1 MSSLPMEPIVKFT
14 GYNYPPEQ
22 LFLETENFIASL
34 DPHIQRGSYEFD
46 KRCLQHVTQRLDL
59 TNPAVSAMLS
69 GLTKDADRGWHTF
82 KEQLSQRFMPPRG
95 KASVELA
102 RIFKMRPAS
111 FSQALYQRTNNVH
124 ETRVPW
130 APPHAPSQG
139 LRFRDQLRYSHSG
152 SRCSHWQRVLLLY
165 PPHGVTCRLH
175 PVRHAGSPVPLTGV
189 TAGRSTGDLHG
200 PPAGPLHGPLMAAP
214 HAPPHALPPAPPPR
228 QRYDSRDP
236 PDSWT
241 PSKNAC
247 FRCLREGHRTRD
259 CRFLMYCPFHRSQ
272 GHSWE
277 DCHSFPDHVRRAKR
291 ALGLAHES
299 TSRRFLDTRP
309 APSAVSIIPV
319 SSLSKCNTPSAC
331 TPTPYIV
338 HGASG
343 SCLDVVG
350 EVSLT
355 IHLSDV
361 PIPHPFVV
369 INGPAVPGD
378 ILLGYDFMAK
388 TGLHQILARTD
399 KVTTGPPDTSATT
412 ATLSGYT
419 QPKVTPTPGYRNFT
433 PLAAT
438 SARTWTPASDSP
450 FCQTSET
457 TVLPPFTDCV
467 VPVTIPDTS
476 GTVLVLPE
484 GIRVHGLLALP
495 AVYDA
500 PDGQFSLRLIN
511 TLDSPIRLEHSTRC
525 STARAKHLT
534 LERTHDPGAKER
546 RITPPRHRLRKLNAL
561 TIPDRF
567 PIPSLRSLLQ
577 DVGKGHAVF
586 STLDLQSGFFQVQM
600 DKDSRPL
607 TAFSTP
613 QGHFQFKSMPFGLRN
628 SPITFSRLM
637 SIIMAGLIGNTVF
650 LYLDDLL
657 VVSKNTQE
665 HESKLRKIF
674 QRLTDA
680 GLTINPKEMHILP
693 EENQLPR
700 SHSDS
705 NGISPNSAKIEDI
718 LRFPTPR
725 EVKHVKS
732 FLGLAGFYRPFIKGF
747 AKIADP
753 LSRLLT
759 KDASFAWTAEHQQS
773 FDTLKS
779 LLTRSPVLI
788 FPDFQLPFTLATDA
802 SCTGLG
808 AALMQRIDGRLRPI
822 AYASRKLNAA
832 ETRYSV
838 TDLEALAV
846 VADSLSRV
854 PTLHLDVLDREDVKS
869 RQRQDPTYG
878 ELIGILESDPSAALP
893 RRPHVPTSELYLEG
907 DLLFRRSSPPKQRG
921 TRQRHTYKQLV
932 IPEDLVPTILRLL
945 HEAPT
950 ASHAGADKAIKFAR
964 ERYFFPRMA
973 SRITEHIRR
982 CQVCPLHKGSASA
995 PAPALTYDV
1004 PDRPFQRV
1012 SVDILSGFSTSTSG
1026 CRYLLVF
1033 IDAFSRFCEL
1043 VPIPDKSAPTVARA
1057 FLERVI
1063 CRHNTPEEFVSDNGT
1078 EFNNSVLKSL
1088 CDILNI
1094 KKVNV
1099 LPYRPQANGL
1109 TERLNRTIL
1118 SMLRTSLAS
1127 SGSEW
1132 DLWIPIIQMAI
1143 NNTFHSTLGDTPHFV
1158 VYGEDRD
1165 YHTNYW
1171 TRVPDRRTP
1180 TIMPAESLGRSRRFT
1195 ALRRG
1200 TYSSRETG

>member
-1 MSSLPMEPIVKFT
+1 
-14 GYNYPPEQ
+14 
-22 LFLETENFIASL
+22 
-34 DPHIQRGSYEFD
+34 
-46 KRCLQHVTQRLDL
+46 
-59 TNPAVSAMLS
+59 
-69 GLTKDADRGWHTF
+69 
-82 KEQLSQRFMPPRG
+82 
-95 KASVELA
+95 
-102 RIFKMRPAS
+102 MRPAS
-111 FSQALYQRTNNVH
+111 FSQGDITEFYVKVKQAIDDFLELLRRDEHMMIAHEHLEIILPQIRMLLAEGIVFDCLPAKLCTNAQIMYTRPESPGLLPTHLAKACGFVTNSDTAIPAVVAHTGNVSFSSTPTPRRDLSPAPRQ
-124 ETRVPW
+124 TR
-130 APPHAPSQG
+130 
-139 LRFRDQLRYSHSG
+139 RE
-152 SRCSHWQRVLLLY
+152 SRS
-165 PPHGVTCRLH
+165 
-175 PVRHAGSPVPLTGV
+175 LTGV
-189 TAGRSTGDLHG
+189 TAGRSTGDLH
-200 PPAGPLHGPLMAAP
+200 PQP
-214 HAPPHALPPAPPPR
+214 
-228 QRYDSRDP
+228 RYDSRDP

-277 DCHSFPDHVRRAKR
+277 AATRSRPRAPSQGTRISTRVHITPFFRHSPSPEVRPARTGVYVTSPRQPDDTSPCGAPLLPIRVGSHE
-291 ALGLAHES
+291 LLA
-299 TSRRFLDTRP
+299 FLDSG
-309 APSAVSIIPV
+309 SAVSIIPV
-319 SSLSKCNTPSAC
+319 SSLSKCKHHPPAHPHRTSSTVPVVRALTSSARSPSPFIFLTC
-331 TPTPYIV
+331 RYHT
-338 HGASG
+338 HSW
-343 SCLDVVG
+343 
-350 EVSLT
+350 SLT
-355 IHLSDV
+355 APPSRG
-361 PIPHPFVV
+361 HPPGLRLHGQDRPPP
-369 INGPAVPGD
+369 NPSREPPAS
-378 ILLGYDFMAK
+378 
-388 TGLHQILARTD
+388 D

-511 TLDSPIRLEHSTRC
+511 TLDSPIRLEHSTRVLDC
-525 STARAKHLT
+525 EVTPLPIRMMDTAAPTFHTSTSPVTVPRSPDASAPSTAHVPDVTAVDFAEGPAILGGLFKEFPLILPSTERPIGRTNILEHSIHLQQDAKPVYIPAYRVPHSRRQAFEDQINKL
-534 LERTHDPGAKER
+534 LEDDHIEPSTSPWSAPMILVPKKDGSLRPVIDY
-546 RITPPRHRLRKLNAL
+546 RKLNAL

-613 QGHFQFKSMPFGLRN
+613 QGHFQFKSMPFGH
-628 SPITFSRLM
+628 
-637 SIIMAGLIGNTVF
+637 TV
-650 LYLDDLL
+650 
-657 VVSKNTQE
+657 
-665 HESKLRKIF
+665 
-674 QRLTDA
+674 
-680 GLTINPKEMHILP
+680 
-693 EENQLPR
+693 
-700 SHSDS
+700 DS

-832 ETRYSV
+832 ETRYS

-846 VADSLSRV
+846 VWSLRHFREIILGYDIEVLTDHRPLLLTLRFKV
-854 PTLHLDVLDREDVKS
+854 PERTPGTLDRHIAGVNP
-869 RQRQDPTYG
+869 DPTYG

-1026 CRYLLVF
+1026 CRLH
-1033 IDAFSRFCEL
+1033 D
-1043 VPIPDKSAPTVARA
+1043 
-1057 FLERVI
+1057 
-1063 CRHNTPEEFVSDNGT
+1063 
-1078 EFNNSVLKSL
+1078 
-1088 CDILNI
+1088 
-1094 KKVNV
+1094 
-1099 LPYRPQANGL
+1099 
-1109 TERLNRTIL
+1109 
-1118 SMLRTSLAS
+1118 
-1127 SGSEW
+1127 
-1132 DLWIPIIQMAI
+1132 
-1143 NNTFHSTLGDTPHFV
+1143 
-1158 VYGEDRD
+1158 
-1165 YHTNYW
+1165 
-1171 TRVPDRRTP
+1171 
-1180 TIMPAESLGRSRRFT
+1180 
-1195 ALRRG
+1195 
-1200 TYSSRETG
+1200 

>member
-1 MSSLPMEPIVKFT
+1 
-14 GYNYPPEQ
+14 
-22 LFLETENFIASL
+22 
-34 DPHIQRGSYEFD
+34 
-46 KRCLQHVTQRLDL
+46 
-59 TNPAVSAMLS
+59 
-69 GLTKDADRGWHTF
+69 
-82 KEQLSQRFMPPRG
+82 
-95 KASVELA
+95 
-102 RIFKMRPAS
+102 
-111 FSQALYQRTNNVH
+111 
-124 ETRVPW
+124 
-130 APPHAPSQG
+130 
-139 LRFRDQLRYSHSG
+139 
-152 SRCSHWQRVLLLY
+152 
-165 PPHGVTCRLH
+165 
-175 PVRHAGSPVPLTGV
+175 
-189 TAGRSTGDLHG
+189 
-200 PPAGPLHGPLMAAP
+200 
-214 HAPPHALPPAPPPR
+214 
-228 QRYDSRDP
+228 
-236 PDSWT
+236 
-241 PSKNAC
+241 
-247 FRCLREGHRTRD
+247 
-259 CRFLMYCPFHRSQ
+259 
-272 GHSWE
+272 
-277 DCHSFPDHVRRAKR
+277 
-291 ALGLAHES
+291 
-299 TSRRFLDTRP
+299 
-309 APSAVSIIPV
+309 
-319 SSLSKCNTPSAC
+319 
-331 TPTPYIV
+331 
-338 HGASG
+338 
-343 SCLDVVG
+343 
-350 EVSLT
+350 
-355 IHLSDV
+355 
-361 PIPHPFVV
+361 
-369 INGPAVPGD
+369 
-378 ILLGYDFMAK
+378 
-388 TGLHQILARTD
+388 
-399 KVTTGPPDTSATT
+399 
-412 ATLSGYT
+412 
-419 QPKVTPTPGYRNFT
+419 
-433 PLAAT
+433 
-438 SARTWTPASDSP
+438 
-450 FCQTSET
+450 
-457 TVLPPFTDCV
+457 
-467 VPVTIPDTS
+467 
-476 GTVLVLPE
+476 
-484 GIRVHGLLALP
+484 
-495 AVYDA
+495 
-500 PDGQFSLRLIN
+500 
-511 TLDSPIRLEHSTRC
+511 
-525 STARAKHLT
+525 
-534 LERTHDPGAKER
+534 
-546 RITPPRHRLRKLNAL
+546 
-561 TIPDRF
+561 
-567 PIPSLRSLLQ
+567 
-577 DVGKGHAVF
+577 
-586 STLDLQSGFFQVQM
+586 
-600 DKDSRPL
+600 
-607 TAFSTP
+607 
-613 QGHFQFKSMPFGLRN
+613 
-628 SPITFSRLM
+628 
-637 SIIMAGLIGNTVF
+637 
-650 LYLDDLL
+650 
-657 VVSKNTQE
+657 
-665 HESKLRKIF
+665 
-674 QRLTDA
+674 
-680 GLTINPKEMHILP
+680 MHILP

-700 SHSDS
+700 SHSGLQRHLPKLSQDRGHTS
-705 NGISPNSAKIEDI
+705 LPNTE
-718 LRFPTPR
+718 

-759 KDASFAWTAEHQQS
+759 KDASFAWTAEHQQRIMHWP
-773 FDTLKS
+773 
-779 LLTRSPVLI
+779 RSS
-788 FPDFQLPFTLATDA
+788 PDAKD
-802 SCTGLG
+802 
-808 AALMQRIDGRLRPI
+808 RRRLRPI

-846 VADSLSRV
+846 VWSLRHFREIILVPERTPGTLDRHIAGVQSSHSLYPGASNKVADSLSRV

-1158 VYGEDRD
+1158 VYGEDRRLPYELLDQSPRPTYTDD
-1165 YHTNYW
+1165 YASRIIRKKQEIYCIARRHLQFE
-1171 TRVPDRRTP
+1171 RDRIIRQQHK
-1180 TIMPAESLGRSRRFT
+1180 LSRRKDIATGALVFHSASERSAPMPKLSPRFDGPYRVLQMRTLLHLLSLLHLSAASLPANYLPRPGAILEDIGTISFISSYVEITISLDVLSSFYNT
-1195 ALRRG
+1195 ASTHLSLITQYRHAISTDTSLTPPQVSSLLSFLSLSQADLTPFKDRLPRPHPRRQRRG
-1200 TYSSRETG
+1200 LFNFMGDITSYLFGVATHDARRPFR

>member
-1 MSSLPMEPIVKFT
+1 MILVPK
-14 GYNYPPEQ
+14 
-22 LFLETENFIASL
+22 
-34 DPHIQRGSYEFD
+34 
-46 KRCLQHVTQRLDL
+46 
-59 TNPAVSAMLS
+59 
-69 GLTKDADRGWHTF
+69 KDG
-82 KEQLSQRFMPPRG
+82 
-95 KASVELA
+95 
-102 RIFKMRPAS
+102 
-111 FSQALYQRTNNVH
+111 
-124 ETRVPW
+124 
-130 APPHAPSQG
+130 
-139 LRFRDQLRYSHSG
+139 
-152 SRCSHWQRVLLLY
+152 
-165 PPHGVTCRLH
+165 
-175 PVRHAGSPVPLTGV
+175 
-189 TAGRSTGDLHG
+189 
-200 PPAGPLHGPLMAAP
+200 
-214 HAPPHALPPAPPPR
+214 
-228 QRYDSRDP
+228 
-236 PDSWT
+236 
-241 PSKNAC
+241 
-247 FRCLREGHRTRD
+247 
-259 CRFLMYCPFHRSQ
+259 
-272 GHSWE
+272 
-277 DCHSFPDHVRRAKR
+277 
-291 ALGLAHES
+291 
-299 TSRRFLDTRP
+299 
-309 APSAVSIIPV
+309 
-319 SSLSKCNTPSAC
+319 
-331 TPTPYIV
+331 
-338 HGASG
+338 
-343 SCLDVVG
+343 
-350 EVSLT
+350 
-355 IHLSDV
+355 
-361 PIPHPFVV
+361 
-369 INGPAVPGD
+369 
-378 ILLGYDFMAK
+378 
-388 TGLHQILARTD
+388 
-399 KVTTGPPDTSATT
+399 
-412 ATLSGYT
+412 
-419 QPKVTPTPGYRNFT
+419 
-433 PLAAT
+433 
-438 SARTWTPASDSP
+438 
-450 FCQTSET
+450 
-457 TVLPPFTDCV
+457 
-467 VPVTIPDTS
+467 
-476 GTVLVLPE
+476 
-484 GIRVHGLLALP
+484 
-495 AVYDA
+495 
-500 PDGQFSLRLIN
+500 SLRPVI
-511 TLDSPIRLEHSTRC
+511 DY
-525 STARAKHLT
+525 
-534 LERTHDPGAKER
+534 
-546 RITPPRHRLRKLNAL
+546 RKLNAL

-613 QGHFQFKSMPFGLRN
+613 QGHFQFKSMPFGH
-628 SPITFSRLM
+628 
-637 SIIMAGLIGNTVF
+637 TV
-650 LYLDDLL
+650 
-657 VVSKNTQE
+657 
-665 HESKLRKIF
+665 
-674 QRLTDA
+674 
-680 GLTINPKEMHILP
+680 
-693 EENQLPR
+693 
-700 SHSDS
+700 DS

-846 VADSLSRV
+846 ARWIDTLLEFNPIRYTPGASNKVADSLSRV

-1143 NNTFHSTLGDTPHFV
+1143 NNTFHSTLGDTPTSSCT
-1158 VYGEDRD
+1158 GKIGD

-1171 TRVPDRRTP
+1171 RVPDRRTP

-1195 ALRRG
+1195 ALREALTVRERQDNPAATQAIPTKRHRDG
-1200 TYSSRETG
+1200 GSRVPFSV

>member
-1 MSSLPMEPIVKFT
+1 MILVPK
-14 GYNYPPEQ
+14 
-22 LFLETENFIASL
+22 
-34 DPHIQRGSYEFD
+34 
-46 KRCLQHVTQRLDL
+46 
-59 TNPAVSAMLS
+59 
-69 GLTKDADRGWHTF
+69 KDG
-82 KEQLSQRFMPPRG
+82 
-95 KASVELA
+95 
-102 RIFKMRPAS
+102 
-111 FSQALYQRTNNVH
+111 
-124 ETRVPW
+124 
-130 APPHAPSQG
+130 
-139 LRFRDQLRYSHSG
+139 
-152 SRCSHWQRVLLLY
+152 
-165 PPHGVTCRLH
+165 
-175 PVRHAGSPVPLTGV
+175 
-189 TAGRSTGDLHG
+189 
-200 PPAGPLHGPLMAAP
+200 
-214 HAPPHALPPAPPPR
+214 
-228 QRYDSRDP
+228 
-236 PDSWT
+236 
-241 PSKNAC
+241 
-247 FRCLREGHRTRD
+247 
-259 CRFLMYCPFHRSQ
+259 
-272 GHSWE
+272 
-277 DCHSFPDHVRRAKR
+277 
-291 ALGLAHES
+291 
-299 TSRRFLDTRP
+299 
-309 APSAVSIIPV
+309 
-319 SSLSKCNTPSAC
+319 
-331 TPTPYIV
+331 
-338 HGASG
+338 
-343 SCLDVVG
+343 
-350 EVSLT
+350 
-355 IHLSDV
+355 
-361 PIPHPFVV
+361 
-369 INGPAVPGD
+369 
-378 ILLGYDFMAK
+378 
-388 TGLHQILARTD
+388 
-399 KVTTGPPDTSATT
+399 
-412 ATLSGYT
+412 
-419 QPKVTPTPGYRNFT
+419 
-433 PLAAT
+433 
-438 SARTWTPASDSP
+438 
-450 FCQTSET
+450 
-457 TVLPPFTDCV
+457 
-467 VPVTIPDTS
+467 
-476 GTVLVLPE
+476 
-484 GIRVHGLLALP
+484 
-495 AVYDA
+495 
-500 PDGQFSLRLIN
+500 SLRPVI
-511 TLDSPIRLEHSTRC
+511 DY
-525 STARAKHLT
+525 
-534 LERTHDPGAKER
+534 
-546 RITPPRHRLRKLNAL
+546 RKLNAL

-628 SPITFSRLM
+628 SPITSRVM
-637 SIIMAGLIGNTVF
+637 SIIMASLIGNTVF

-680 GLTINPKEMHILP
+680 GLTINPKKCTFFQKKINYLGHTV
-693 EENQLPR
+693 
-700 SHSDS
+700 DS

-759 KDASFAWTAEHQQS
+759 KGASFIWTAEHQQS

-846 VADSLSRV
+846 VWSLRHFREIILGYDIEVLTDHRPLCYLFSDSKSPSGRQARWIDTLLEFNPVIRYTPGASNKVADSLSRV

-945 HEAPT
+945 HEAPI

-973 SRITEHIRR
+973 SRITEHIRS

-1026 CRYLLVF
+1026 CKYLLVF

-1043 VPIPDKSAPTVARA
+1043 APIPDKSAPTVARA

-1158 VYGEDRD
+1158 VYGEDRRLPYELLDQSPRPTYTDD
-1165 YHTNYW
+1165 YASRIIRKKQEIYCIAKRHLQFE
-1171 TRVPDRRTP
+1171 RDRIIRQQHK
-1180 TIMPAESLGRSRRFT
+1180 LSRRKDIAT
-1195 ALRRG
+1195 GALVFHSASKRSAPMPKLSPRFDGPYRVLQVRHNKALCRSLLTSSQSWFHFDTLKLASKHYEDEFFRINPRDRDISLSTDEDPPAPSLSPPPVRRII
-1200 TYSSRETG
+1200 TR